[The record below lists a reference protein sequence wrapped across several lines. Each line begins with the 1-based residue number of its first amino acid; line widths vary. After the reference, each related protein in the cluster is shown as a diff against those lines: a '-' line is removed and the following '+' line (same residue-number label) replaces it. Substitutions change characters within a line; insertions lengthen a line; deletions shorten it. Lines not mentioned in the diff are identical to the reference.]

1 MGTGNLFS
9 QILLYPTVTFW
20 WTPLTWTSISHQ
32 PIGAVLLISLV
43 QGVTVQVPTAPHPA
57 LSSVLA
63 DFSDI
68 FAELKQLPPQR
79 DCDHSIPL
87 IPGSKPV
94 NIRPYQLPHHKK
106 NALEELIKQLLESQV
121 IQPIVSPFS
130 SPVILVKKKDGSWRL
145 CIDYRQLNA
154 QTIKNKYQILV
165 IEDLLDELHGARYFS
180 KIDLRSGYHQ
190 IRMNPADIY
199 KTAFSTHMGHFEYI
213 VMPFGLTNAPAT
225 F

>member
-1 MGTGNLFS
+1 MDKL
-9 QILLYPTVTFW
+9 
-20 WTPLTWTSISHQ
+20 ISHQ

-43 QGVTVQVPTAPHPA
+43 QGVTVQVPTASHPA

-121 IQPIVSPFS
+121 I
-130 SPVILVKKKDGSWRL
+130 
-145 CIDYRQLNA
+145 
-154 QTIKNKYQILV
+154 
-165 IEDLLDELHGARYFS
+165 
-180 KIDLRSGYHQ
+180 
-190 IRMNPADIY
+190 
-199 KTAFSTHMGHFEYI
+199 
-213 VMPFGLTNAPAT
+213 
-225 F
+225 